1 MVALKGAVIGATMLI
16 PGVSGGS
23 MAMMLGIYDRLIMAV
38 SSFWQH
44 KRRSLLALLWFCAG
58 AGTGMFLFAK
68 PLLSLLER
76 FPLPAGFFFVGAVA
90 GGIPVVCRKAVT
102 GRRFTW
108 HVPAYVLLGVALV
121 AGLSCLPGI
130 HLAAGTGACQA
141 PVLLL
146 VGLVAAVALVL
157 PGISVSYLLLLL
169 GLYDPTIQAINALDL
184 GFLLPLA
191 AGVLAG
197 ILLTTKVLER
207 LMTRH
212 PRPTYLVILGFVLAS
227 VPAVFPGWPAGIGE
241 LLLCLAALAAGFGA
255 IYRLSRL

>member
-1 MVALKGAVIGATMLI
+1 MNVRHHDA
-16 PGVSGGS
+16 
-23 MAMMLGIYDRLIMAV
+23 
-38 SSFWQH
+38 
-44 KRRSLLALLWFCAG
+44 
-58 AGTGMFLFAK
+58 
-68 PLLSLLER
+68 
-76 FPLPAGFFFVGAVA
+76 AVA
-90 GGIPVVCRKAVT
+90 GMFGRIAGVYDLGNHLLSCGIDLYWRRVLADTVRPGPT
-102 GRRFTW
+102 GR
-108 HVPAYVLLGVALV
+108 VLD
-121 AGLSCLPGI
+121 
-130 HLAAGTGACQA
+130 LAAGTGACQA

-157 PGISVSYLLLLL
+157 PGISFSYLLLLL

-255 IYRLSRL
+255 IYRLPRL